1 MSATEDSVYNL
12 GGGDIAAS
20 RLPVAQLAECFA
32 DAHPLLSRD
41 EAAIEA
47 ARCYFCYDA
56 PCIAACP
63 TRIDIPG
70 FIRAITTDNLVG
82 AGSKILEANILGGAC
97 ARVCPTEILCEGAC
111 VRTAQQH
118 KPVEIGALQ
127 RVATDAAMARA
138 EATGLHPF
146 TRAPSTGKRVAILGA
161 GPAGLACAHELAK
174 AGHDVSIFD
183 AKQKPGGL
191 NEYGIAAYK
200 MADDF
205 AAREVSFII
214 FIGGIEIIPNQALGR
229 ELDLGTLRRDYDAVF
244 LAIGQSGVKALAIP
258 GEALHGVMDAVRFI
272 ESLRQSSD
280 KSDVPV
286 GRHVVVIGGVD
297 GGVAA
302 AVQAKRLGAEQ
313 VSLVYRRG
321 REDMPATSV
330 EQDWALVNGVD
341 FRHWAT
347 PVALEGQGAVQRIR
361 FARTKLEDGRL
372 VLGEEGYILRADMVL
387 KAVGQSL
394 EIWEDEALPAICAGR
409 IVVNED
415 LQTSLPGVF
424 AGGDCI
430 PGQDLT
436 VQAVADGKRAAQSIN
451 AYMKGELN
459 G

>member
-1 MSATEDSVYNL
+1 M
-12 GGGDIAAS
+12 
-20 RLPVAQLAECFA
+20 
-32 DAHPLLSRD
+32 
-41 EAAIEA
+41 
-47 ARCYFCYDA
+47 
-56 PCIAACP
+56 
-63 TRIDIPG
+63 
-70 FIRAITTDNLVG
+70 
-82 AGSKILEANILGGAC
+82 
-97 ARVCPTEILCEGAC
+97 
-111 VRTAQQH
+111 
-118 KPVEIGALQ
+118 
-127 RVATDAAMARA
+127 
-138 EATGLHPF
+138 
-146 TRAPSTGKRVAILGA
+146 
-161 GPAGLACAHELAK
+161 
-174 AGHDVSIFD
+174 
-183 AKQKPGGL
+183 
-191 NEYGIAAYK
+191 
-200 MADDF
+200 
-205 AAREVSFII
+205 
-214 FIGGIEIIPNQALGR
+214 
-229 ELDLGTLRRDYDAVF
+229 
-244 LAIGQSGVKALAIP
+244 
-258 GEALHGVMDAVRFI
+258 
-272 ESLRQSSD
+272 
-280 KSDVPV
+280 PV
-286 GRHVVVIGGVD
+286 GRHVVVIGGGNTAID
-297 GGVAA
+297 A

-321 REDMPATSV
+321 REDMPATFV

-341 FRHWAT
+341 FRHWAA